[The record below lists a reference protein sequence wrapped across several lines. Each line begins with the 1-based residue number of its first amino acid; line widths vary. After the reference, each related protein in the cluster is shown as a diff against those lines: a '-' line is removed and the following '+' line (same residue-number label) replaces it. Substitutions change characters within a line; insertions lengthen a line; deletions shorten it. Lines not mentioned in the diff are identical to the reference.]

1 MNRNQQYSKST
12 KKEKSASSSSS
23 VRTDDGD
30 DLDAIKHLPV
40 QKEKRV
46 TVKAEPKKRRRN
58 NPPASKVSDRDS
70 IHFKSD
76 NLTQDC
82 DGDQPSLK
90 RSDAKNDAKKHTQSE
105 PASPSPSDGS
115 DLNTEDESILV
126 AHGLG
131 KLKRSPKRSP
141 TPMQFS
147 PISEL
152 DSEEEKEL
160 EKKIENDRSLLER

>member
-58 NPPASKVSDRDS
+58 NPPASKVSDPDS
-70 IHFKSD
+70 AHFK
-76 NLTQDC
+76 LPL
-82 DGDQPSLK
+82 DGDDDKPSFK
-90 RSDAKNDAKKHTQSE
+90 RSDAKKGSRKDQQQ
-105 PASPSPSDGS
+105 PASPSPSDVS
-115 DLNTEDESILV
+115 DLDTEEESILA

-131 KLKRSPKRSP
+131 SSKRSP

-147 PISEL
+147 PISEV
-152 DSEEEKEL
+152 DPDEIKIIEERMEKDKEL
-160 EKKIENDRSLLER
+160 IEQ

>member
-58 NPPASKVSDRDS
+58 NPPASKVSDPDS
-70 IHFKSD
+70 AHFK
-76 NLTQDC
+76 LPL
-82 DGDQPSLK
+82 DGDDDKPLFK
-90 RSDAKNDAKKHTQSE
+90 RSDAKKGSRKDQQK
-105 PASPSPSDGS
+105 PASPSPSDVS
-115 DLNTEDESILV
+115 DLDTEKESMLA

-131 KLKRSPKRSP
+131 SSKRSP

-147 PISEL
+147 PISEV
-152 DSEEEKEL
+152 DPDEIKIIEERMEKDKEL
-160 EKKIENDRSLLER
+160 IEQ

>member
-1 MNRNQQYSKST
+1 MNRNQQSSKST

-46 TVKAEPKKRRRN
+46 TVKAEPKDKRRRN
-58 NPPASKVSDRDS
+58 NPPASKVSDPDS
-70 IHFKSD
+70 AHFK
-76 NLTQDC
+76 LPL
-82 DGDQPSLK
+82 DGDDNKPLFK
-90 RSDAKNDAKKHTQSE
+90 RSDAKKGSRKDQQK
-105 PASPSPSDGS
+105 PASPSPSDVS
-115 DLNTEDESILV
+115 DLDTEEESILA

-131 KLKRSPKRSP
+131 NSKRSP

-147 PISEL
+147 PISEV
-152 DSEEEKEL
+152 DPDEIKIIEERMEKDKEL
-160 EKKIENDRSLLER
+160 IEQ

>member
-58 NPPASKVSDRDS
+58 NPPASKVSDPDS
-70 IHFKSD
+70 AHFK
-76 NLTQDC
+76 LPL
-82 DGDQPSLK
+82 DGDDDKPLFK
-90 RSDAKNDAKKHTQSE
+90 RSDAKKGSRKDQQK
-105 PASPSPSDGS
+105 PASPSASDVS
-115 DLNTEDESILV
+115 DLDTEEESILA

-131 KLKRSPKRSP
+131 SSKRSP

-147 PISEL
+147 PISEV
-152 DSEEEKEL
+152 DPDEIKIIEERMEKDKEL
-160 EKKIENDRSLLER
+160 IEQ

>member
-40 QKEKRV
+40 EKEKRV

-58 NPPASKVSDRDS
+58 NPPASKVSDPDS
-70 IHFKSD
+70 AHFK
-76 NLTQDC
+76 LPL
-82 DGDQPSLK
+82 DGDDDKPSFK
-90 RSDAKNDAKKHTQSE
+90 RSDAKKGSRKDQQK
-105 PASPSPSDGS
+105 PASPSPSDVS
-115 DLNTEDESILV
+115 DLDTEEESILA

-131 KLKRSPKRSP
+131 SSKRSP

-147 PISEL
+147 PISEV
-152 DSEEEKEL
+152 DPDEIKIIEERMEKDKEL
-160 EKKIENDRSLLER
+160 IEQ

>member
-46 TVKAEPKKRRRN
+46 TVKAEHKKRRRN
-58 NPPASKVSDRDS
+58 NPPASKVSDPDS
-70 IHFKSD
+70 AHFK
-76 NLTQDC
+76 LPL
-82 DGDQPSLK
+82 DGDDDKPLFK
-90 RSDAKNDAKKHTQSE
+90 RSDAKKGSRKDQQK
-105 PASPSPSDGS
+105 PASPSPSDVS
-115 DLNTEDESILV
+115 DLDTEEESILA

-131 KLKRSPKRSP
+131 GSKRSP

-147 PISEL
+147 PISEV
-152 DSEEEKEL
+152 DPDEIKIIEERMEKDKEL
-160 EKKIENDRSLLER
+160 IEQ

>member
-58 NPPASKVSDRDS
+58 NPPASKVSDPDS
-70 IHFKSD
+70 RHTSSYHWTATMISRHLSARMQKKVASRK
-76 NLTQDC
+76 
-82 DGDQPSLK
+82 DQQK
-90 RSDAKNDAKKHTQSE
+90 
-105 PASPSPSDGS
+105 PASPSPSDVS
-115 DLNTEDESILV
+115 DLDTEEESILA

-131 KLKRSPKRSP
+131 SSKRSP

-147 PISEL
+147 PISEV
-152 DSEEEKEL
+152 DPDEIKIIEERMEKDKEL
-160 EKKIENDRSLLER
+160 IEQ

>member
-58 NPPASKVSDRDS
+58 NPPASKVSDPDS
-70 IHFKSD
+70 AHFK
-76 NLTQDC
+76 LPL
-82 DGDQPSLK
+82 DGDDDKPSFK
-90 RSDAKNDAKKHTQSE
+90 RSDAKKGSRKDQQK
-105 PASPSPSDGS
+105 PASPSPSDVS
-115 DLNTEDESILV
+115 DLDTEEESILA

-131 KLKRSPKRSP
+131 SSKRSP
-141 TPMQFS
+141 TPMPFS
-147 PISEL
+147 PISEV
-152 DSEEEKEL
+152 DPDEIKIIEERMEKDKEL
-160 EKKIENDRSLLER
+160 IEQ

>member
-58 NPPASKVSDRDS
+58 NPPASKVSDPDS
-70 IHFKSD
+70 AHFK
-76 NLTQDC
+76 LPL
-82 DGDQPSLK
+82 DGDDDKPLFK
-90 RSDAKNDAKKHTQSE
+90 RSDAKKGSRKDQQK
-105 PASPSPSDGS
+105 PASPSPSDVS
-115 DLNTEDESILV
+115 DLDTEEESILA

-131 KLKRSPKRSP
+131 SSKRSP

-147 PISEL
+147 PISEV
-152 DSEEEKEL
+152 DPDEIKIIEERMEKDKEL
-160 EKKIENDRSLLER
+160 IEQ

>member
-40 QKEKRV
+40 EKEKRV

-58 NPPASKVSDRDS
+58 NPPASKVSDPDS
-70 IHFKSD
+70 AHFK
-76 NLTQDC
+76 LPL
-82 DGDQPSLK
+82 DGDDDKPLFK
-90 RSDAKNDAKKHTQSE
+90 RSDAKKGSRKDQQK
-105 PASPSPSDGS
+105 PASPSPSDVS
-115 DLNTEDESILV
+115 DLDTEEESILA

-131 KLKRSPKRSP
+131 SSKRSP

-147 PISEL
+147 PISEV
-152 DSEEEKEL
+152 DPDEIKIIEERMEKDKEL
-160 EKKIENDRSLLER
+160 IEQ